1 MKDEPEQSQ
10 GMFRAA
16 ADELFDRVRALS
28 DVMRSASGTA
38 LGAVGAP
45 LPMAAAD
52 VLSSLRSVV
61 EQAPPP
67 TAALDLLLEE
77 VRAKRSLV
85 QAMQVQLA
93 SFDSQLE
100 VLERSLHP
108 LHEWSKQWTR
118 LQATLGTSLRP
129 SWGPGGTRT

>member
-1 MKDEPEQSQ
+1 MKDESEQPPSVL
-10 GMFRAA
+10 RAA

-28 DVMRSASGTA
+28 EVMRSAGGTA
-38 LGAVGAP
+38 LGAP
-45 LPMAAAD
+45 LAAGD

-67 TAALDLLLEE
+67 TVALDLLLEE

-108 LHEWSKQWTR
+108 LHEWGKQWSR
-118 LQATLGTSLRP
+118 LQATLGASLRP
-129 SWGPGGTRT
+129 GRGSGSRG

>member
-1 MKDEPEQSQ
+1 MKDEPEQPQS
-10 GMFRAA
+10 MVRAA
-16 ADELFDRVRALS
+16 ADELFDRVRALT

-38 LGAVGAP
+38 LGAVGGP
-45 LPMAAAD
+45 LPLAAAD
-52 VLSSLRSVV
+52 VLSSMRSVV

-100 VLERSLHP
+100 VLERSLQP
-108 LHEWSKQWTR
+108 LHEWSKQWSR
-118 LQATLGTSLRP
+118 LQATLGASLRP
-129 SWGPGGTRT
+129 VRGPGSRS